1 MKFPDILTESVSGV
15 IEQNGSCVQTKET
28 ISEMNEF
35 HNQLRIDA
43 SAIEEK
49 LNRLL
54 SSDLRDGEI
63 CRPQRL
69 LDAMRHGVLNG
80 GKRLRPFLVLQ
91 SGALFGADR
100 NNLLQIAA
108 ALECVHCYSLV
119 HDDLPAMDDDDLRR
133 GQPTV
138 HKAYDEA
145 TAILAG
151 DSLLTFA
158 FDLLSDGETHENANT
173 RIALISAL
181 AKAAGIGGM
190 AGGQMLDLQP
200 GDNPNAEEIAR
211 MQSMKTGALINF
223 ACVAGGI
230 CGGATSDEIAALEKY
245 GTLIGRA
252 FQLADDILDVTA
264 STDKLGKTA
273 AKDIV
278 QGKRT
283 QVSTLGVDK
292 ARQMAD
298 DLVAEACAALAIFG
312 ERAQLLQQAARF
324 VVERES

>member
-1 MKFPDILTESVSGV
+1 MNKFY
-15 IEQNGSCVQTKET
+15 
-28 ISEMNEF
+28 
-35 HNQLRIDA
+35 NQLRIDA
-43 SAIEEK
+43 SAIEKK
-49 LNRLL
+49 LDELL

-91 SGALFGADR
+91 SGAMFGANR

-138 HKAYDEA
+138 HKAFDEA

-158 FDLLSDGETHENANT
+158 VDLLSDVKTHENADI
-173 RIALISAL
+173 RIALINAL
-181 AKAAGIGGM
+181 AKASGIGGM

-200 GDNPNAEEIAR
+200 SDKPTLEEIAR

-223 ACVAGGI
+223 ACVAGGL
-230 CGGATSDEIAALEKY
+230 CGGAASNEIVALEKY

-273 AKDIV
+273 AKDIE

-292 ARQMAD
+292 ARKMAD
-298 DLVAEACAALAIFG
+298 DLVIDACDALAIFG
-312 ERAQLLQQAARF
+312 ERAQLLQQAAKF
-324 VVERES
+324 VIERES